1 MHERIFGVWSLCMNA
16 YSIASNFRTETLDFA
31 WINNLKLYIIRLQK
45 VGCQIKMDPVFI
57 GTAALQ
63 KNDSS
68 CSKRTP

>member
-1 MHERIFGVWSLCMNA
+1 MNA

-45 VGCQIKMDPVFI
+45 VGSQIKMDPVFI

-63 KNDSS
+63 KTTVLAAKGRRETFLICWFLCN
-68 CSKRTP
+68 

>member
-1 MHERIFGVWSLCMNA
+1 MNA

-45 VGCQIKMDPVFI
+45 VGSQIKIDPVFI

-63 KNDSS
+63 KTTVLAVKGRRETFLICWFLCN
-68 CSKRTP
+68 